1 MPMVHPNAA
10 AIDVGATM
18 HTAAVRADWT
28 PEPVRSFGTFTTDLH
43 RLVNWFKECGVETVV
58 MESTSVYWIPIFE
71 LLDARGFSVFLVNA
85 RDAKHV
91 PGRKTDVSDAQWLQ
105 RLHSY
110 GLLRASFR
118 PKGQI
123 AELRAYV
130 RQRERLLEYGA
141 SHIQHMQKAL
151 TEMNLQLHHVVAD
164 ITGATGLR
172 IIRAILA
179 GERDPKVLARLR
191 HYQCHA
197 SADTIEKALTG
208 SYRSE
213 HLFALEQA
221 LALYDVYQEKAA
233 ACDIRIEAVLKELS
247 IGRGPRSDPLPSPRR
262 HRATQANGLAFDVRA
277 ALFALL
283 GKDLTQINGLGP
295 YLSLKLIAECGDDL
309 SAWPSAKH
317 FTSWLGLAPSNK
329 ISGGK
334 GLSPRTPGCGN
345 GPWPPRRARL
355 QSFSTTP
362 CVTGWSTSTPARP
375 STRPVTARG
384 WSTICIGAPRH
395 SALFSSPSNRHPP
408 ASFLRNS
415 DILYLG
421 SNPTSFA
428 ELKKDIPRYRRY
440 RTLFTLM
447 SFAMQELYLAMDLKR
462 EKKWAHM
469 TRVFISPF
477 RNYILSP
484 EDYGPYN
491 QQALT
496 PSFLAF
502 LMDTA
507 QNFEHSA
514 ARTSVAQ
521 YLKDETRLT
530 ESKAD

>member
-1 MPMVHPNAA
+1 MQRNRSKPKTLRTMPMVHANAA
-10 AIDVGATM
+10 AIDIGATM
-18 HTAAVRADWT
+18 HMAAVRADRT
-28 PEPVRSFGTFTTDLH
+28 SEPVRSFGTFTTDLH
-43 RLVNWFKECGVETVV
+43 RLVDWFTECGVETVV

-71 LLDARGFSVFLVNA
+71 LLDARGFTVFLVNA

-221 LALYDVYQEKAA
+221 LALYDVYQEKAS

-309 SAWPSAKH
+309 SAWPNAKH

-334 GLSPRTPGCGN
+334 VLSSRTRRCGN
-345 GPWPPRRARL
+345 RASALLRLAAVTVGRTDTALGAFYRRLSARIGKAKAITATARKIAVLFYNALRHGMEYVDPGASFYETRYRARVVDNLHRRAKAFGFVL
-355 QSFSTTP
+355 QP
-362 CVTGWSTSTPARP
+362 IEPA
-375 STRPVTARG
+375 
-384 WSTICIGAPRH
+384 
-395 SALFSSPSNRHPP
+395 P
-408 ASFLRNS
+408 ASVVS
-415 DILYLG
+415 
-421 SNPTSFA
+421 
-428 ELKKDIPRYRRY
+428 
-440 RTLFTLM
+440 
-447 SFAMQELYLAMDLKR
+447 
-462 EKKWAHM
+462 
-469 TRVFISPF
+469 
-477 RNYILSP
+477 
-484 EDYGPYN
+484 
-491 QQALT
+491 
-496 PSFLAF
+496 
-502 LMDTA
+502 
-507 QNFEHSA
+507 
-514 ARTSVAQ
+514 
-521 YLKDETRLT
+521 
-530 ESKAD
+530 